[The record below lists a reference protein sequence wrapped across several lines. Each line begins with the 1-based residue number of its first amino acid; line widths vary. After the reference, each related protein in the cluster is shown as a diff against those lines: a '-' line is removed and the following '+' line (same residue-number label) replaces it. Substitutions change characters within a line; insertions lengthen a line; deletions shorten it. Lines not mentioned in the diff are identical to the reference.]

1 MLWSVAEGEHTNSI
15 LLGGDG
21 RRTVAPVGF
30 SKVEG
35 ECKMVP
41 TSRRVKMAPAEEK
54 TSLELKNNNKTER
67 KKGANHL

>member
-1 MLWSVAEGEHTNSI
+1 M
-15 LLGGDG
+15 
-21 RRTVAPVGF
+21 APVGF

-41 TSRRVKMAPAEEK
+41 TSWRVKMAPAEEK